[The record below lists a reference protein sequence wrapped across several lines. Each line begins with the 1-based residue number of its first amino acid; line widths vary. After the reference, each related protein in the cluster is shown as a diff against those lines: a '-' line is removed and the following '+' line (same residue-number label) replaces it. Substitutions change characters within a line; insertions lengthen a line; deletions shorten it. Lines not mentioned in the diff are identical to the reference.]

1 MLVRKKKQQDVSGKC
16 CELAALLRM
25 NKDLTLY
32 VDSEMESLGGK

>member
-1 MLVRKKKQQDVSGKC
+1 MLVRKIKQQDVSGK